1 MYTDNNKDFM
11 TLLENDSNVSYT
23 ENGAAGYRTTRNAL
37 LDFSFQLTSM
47 RNKTDEEITEA
58 WAKVLR
64 DNSIDFITKFKY
76 IFYVRDILQ
85 GMGERR
91 TGRLLLKSTALKYP
105 ESTMAILHLIPVYG
119 RWDDILCL
127 YGIHTRI
134 DRAITDFIKQTL
146 IADCENAKTGKSTTL
161 LAKWLPSVNSHCKE
175 TARNGH
181 AMAMRLGLSDRDY
194 RKTLSALREYLNIV
208 ECNMSAKNYAKID
221 YSKVPSLAAL
231 KYKKAFMRN
240 DMDRYQKYLDALT
253 AGDKSVKVNAATT
266 MPHEILH
273 KYNVINR
280 YDFGWDDR
288 GRRGGREDALLEA
301 AWKAMMKNAPEISST
316 IVVCDSSGSMMTH
329 VGGTNIQ
336 AIEISN
342 ALAIYFAERL
352 TGPFKDKFI
361 TFSSSPEFVNLTS
374 CHTLH
379 EKLVEASRYDDCSN
393 TNLKAVFDMILATA
407 QTHNLK
413 QQDLPANVLIISD
426 MEFDSVASN
435 QCFNSVASNQYFDSA
450 ASNQYYG
457 YQRRTQAL
465 QDQTKLFDAIAA
477 KYEAAGYK
485 MPKLIFNNVCSRTGT
500 IPITQNENGVVLI
513 SGFSKNII
521 QMIMSEEVDPWNA
534 LLSVLNG
541 PRYDEVANVL
551 LSTSHKDNV
560 AKKAVNEPQKRM
572 DWNKAISKL
581 I

>member
-23 ENGAAGYRTTRNAL
+23 ENGAAGYRTTKNAL

-47 RNKTDEEITEA
+47 RNKTDKEIIEA

-91 TGRLLLKSTALKYP
+91 TGRLLLKSMALKYP

-127 YGIHTRI
+127 YGIHTYI
-134 DRAITDFIKQTL
+134 DRAITDFVKQTL
-146 IADCENAKTGKSTTL
+146 IADCENAKAGKSTTL

-273 KYNVINR
+273 KYNMINR
-280 YDFGWDDR
+280 YDFGWSNR
-288 GRRGGREDALLEA
+288 SRRGGREDALLEA

-393 TNLKAVFDMILATA
+393 TNLEAVFDLILTTA

-426 MEFDSVASN
+426 MEFDSLAS
-435 QCFNSVASNQYFDSA
+435 SQYWYLAPRDRKRFFDAIA
-450 ASNQYYG
+450 AS
-457 YQRRTQAL
+457 
-465 QDQTKLFDAIAA
+465 QTKLFDAIAA

-513 SGFSKNII
+513 SGFSKNIV

-551 LSTSHKDNV
+551 LSTSPKNNV

-572 DWNKAISKL
+572 GWNEAISKL
-581 I
+581 R